1 MKNHHDLP
9 GFTLT
14 RRQVLAATSAAIG
27 SAAVGRFG
35 FTRLAEASLPPASGR
50 AFIFCY
56 FPGGWDQLLFLDPR
70 DPRDFPD
77 SERARTN
84 IETRYND
91 LEGFSGFSSQL
102 VRPRDPS
109 SPLVFGPAAA
119 KPNDARK
126 ITDFADRMAIVR
138 GINMNTLGH
147 EVGYRYFLTTKFP
160 SGNAARGTNIATEI
174 VGQMVPRRPL
184 PNLSLR
190 VESYNDRHPGSAS
203 AIRVDSINDLL
214 LLLRPSSY
222 QERDVVEDALVDY
235 GQRVGPCTAEVADR
249 RGLYTAMR
257 RARSQADQ
265 IVRERLAS
273 TFEFVTATTP
283 EAMELRTR
291 YNFALGDAGSTG
303 ARACAAAQAIK
314 SGMTQVV
321 SVTIGVGTDTH
332 FVGNQGHAPL
342 LYQGISALV
351 AMLSD
356 LERTPHPQGGNFLDH
371 TTVMCF
377 SEFSR
382 TPLFN
387 NFNGRDH
394 HISNSCLLVGAGI
407 RGHTV
412 VGATSNV
419 GMGPMRWDIRNN
431 RPSDTGEQILPEH
444 IAATLLASAGLDYYV
459 TRVEPL
465 RAVLRT

>member
-1 MKNHHDLP
+1 MKNHHDIP
-9 GFTLT
+9 GFSVT
-14 RRQVLAATSAAIG
+14 RRQVLATASAAIG
-27 SAAVGRFG
+27 TAAVGRFG
-35 FTRLAEASLPPASGR
+35 FTQLAEASLPPASGR
-50 AFIFCY
+50 CFIFCY

-70 DPRDFPD
+70 DPVDFPD
-77 SERARTN
+77 AERGRTL

-91 LEGFSGFSSQL
+91 LEGFSGFSSRL
-102 VRPRDPS
+102 VRPADPA

-126 ITDFADRMAIVR
+126 ITDFASRMAIVR
-138 GINMNTLGH
+138 GINMNTVGH
-147 EVGYRYFLTTKFP
+147 EVGYRYFLTSKFP

-184 PNLSLR
+184 PNLSVR

-203 AIRVDSINDLL
+203 AVRVDSLNDLL

-222 QERDVVEDALVDY
+222 QERDVVEQALADY
-235 GQRVGPCTAEVADR
+235 GQRVGPCDAEVADR
-249 RGLYTAMR
+249 RGLYSAMR
-257 RARSQADQ
+257 EARSQADQ

-283 EAMELRTR
+283 EAVELRSR

-303 ARACAAAQAIK
+303 ARACAAAQAVK
-314 SGMTQVV
+314 SGMTQVA
-321 SVTIGVGTDTH
+321 SVMIGVGTDTH
-332 FVGNQGHAPL
+332 FVGNTGHAPL
-342 LYQGISALV
+342 LYQGVSALV

-356 LERTPHPQGGNFLDH
+356 LERSPHPQGGNFLDH

-382 TPLFN
+382 TPLYN

-407 RGHTV
+407 RGNTV
-412 VGATSNV
+412 FGASSNI
-419 GMGPMRWDIRNN
+419 GMAPTRWDHANN
-431 RPSDTGEQILPEH
+431 RPSDSGQNIQPEH
-444 IAATLLASAGLDYYV
+444 IAATLLASAGLDPYI

>member
-1 MKNHHDLP
+1 MKNHHDIP
-9 GFTLT
+9 GFSVT
-14 RRQVLAATSAAIG
+14 RRQVLATASAAIG
-27 SAAVGRFG
+27 TAAVGRFG
-35 FTRLAEASLPPASGR
+35 FTQLAEASLPPASGR
-50 AFIFCY
+50 CFIFCY

-70 DPRDFPD
+70 DPVDFPD
-77 SERARTN
+77 AERGRTL

-91 LEGFSGFSSQL
+91 LEGFSGFSSRL
-102 VRPRDPS
+102 VRPADPA

-126 ITDFADRMAIVR
+126 ITDFASRMAIVR
-138 GINMNTLGH
+138 GINMNTVGH
-147 EVGYRYFLTTKFP
+147 EVGYRYFLTSKFP

-184 PNLSLR
+184 PNLSVR

-203 AIRVDSINDLL
+203 AVRVDSLNDLL

-222 QERDVVEDALVDY
+222 QERDVVEQALADY
-235 GQRVGPCTAEVADR
+235 GQRVGPCDAEVADR
-249 RGLYTAMR
+249 RGLYSAMR
-257 RARSQADQ
+257 EARSQADQ
-265 IVRERLAS
+265 IVR
-273 TFEFVTATTP
+273 
-283 EAMELRTR
+283 
-291 YNFALGDAGSTG
+291 
-303 ARACAAAQAIK
+303 ACAAAQAVK
-314 SGMTQVV
+314 SGMTQVA
-321 SVTIGVGTDTH
+321 SVMIGVGTDTH
-332 FVGNQGHAPL
+332 FVGNTGHAPL

-356 LERTPHPQGGNFLDH
+356 LERTAHPQGGNFLDH

-382 TPLFN
+382 TPLYN

-407 RGHTV
+407 RGNTV
-412 VGATSNV
+412 FGASSNI
-419 GMGPMRWDIRNN
+419 GMAPTRWDHANN
-431 RPSDTGEQILPEH
+431 RPSDSGQNIQPEH
-444 IAATLLASAGLDYYV
+444 IAATLLASAGLDPYI